1 LGGRKWD
8 RGGLFKG
15 NDDAMGN
22 GPAHVAKT
30 GRFLSNWQR
39 TKSEILALTSDFR
52 ISVVNA
58 LDFDRPIS
66 NAGLAFVCINYP
78 ARASCGA
85 SNLPCVLTQ

>member
-39 TKSEILALTSDFR
+39 SKSEILALTFDFR
-52 ISVVNA
+52 ISMANA
-58 LDFDRPIS
+58 LDFNRQ
-66 NAGLAFVCINYP
+66 F
-78 ARASCGA
+78 RTQ
-85 SNLPCVLTQ
+85 VLRLFALTIPRVHLVAHQT